1 MRARHTFPL
10 AALVALTG
18 CATTSDPSDKVA
30 QGTSSSS
37 STQSAPDGGG
47 TGAAAVSA
55 PLIAQTS
62 TPAAANPPG
71 SGSGRGGGAGDGSG
85 SGSASAPAQT
95 PEEHRAELEHRFDDS
110 LGSFDA
116 TLKKEQE
123 QLAKEHDAAVA
134 AGGGGSPDGG
144 AGSAAH
150 GGSAGTE
157 GPRSGRGRHGSR
169 PADHSGDLHSAKQDG
184 VNAGGYSGNGASAR
198 EIPDGSDDDIVARR
212 LRKAAEQETDPEL
225 KEKLWQEY
233 VQYKKN
239 AQAK

>member
-1 MRARHTFPL
+1 MRARHTFPI

-18 CATTSDPSDKVA
+18 CATTSDPSKEVA
-30 QGTSSSS
+30 HATSSSS
-37 STQSAPDGGG
+37 STQSAGGAG
-47 TGAAAVSA
+47 TGASGATA
-55 PLIAQTS
+55 PLIAQAS
-62 TPAAANPPG
+62 SPAAANPAG
-71 SGSGRGGGAGDGSG
+71 GGGAGSG
-85 SGSASAPAQT
+85 SGSAPAQT
-95 PEEHRAELEHRFDDS
+95 PDEHRAELEHRFDDS

-134 AGGGGSPDGG
+134 AGGGGSSDG
-144 AGSAAH
+144 AAATTAH

-169 PADHSGDLHSAKQDG
+169 SADHSGDLHSAKQDG

>member
-1 MRARHTFPL
+1 MRARHTFPI

-18 CATTSDPSDKVA
+18 CATTSDPSKEVA
-30 QGTSSSS
+30 QATSSSS
-37 STQSAPDGGG
+37 STHGAGGGG
-47 TGAAAVSA
+47 TGAAAASA
-55 PLIAQTS
+55 PLIAQAS
-62 TPAAANPPG
+62 SSAAPTPPG
-71 SGSGRGGGAGDGSG
+71 SGPGGGGGAGSGSG
-85 SGSASAPAQT
+85 SGSAPAQT
-95 PEEHRAELEHRFDDS
+95 PDEHRAELEHRFDDS

-134 AGGGGSPDGG
+134 AGGGGSPDG
-144 AGSAAH
+144 AAASTAH

-157 GPRSGRGRHGSR
+157 APRSGRGRHGSR
-169 PADHSGDLHSAKQDG
+169 PADHSGDLHSASQDG
-184 VNAGGYSGNGASAR
+184 VNAGGASGNGASAR

>member
-1 MRARHTFPL
+1 MRARHTFPI

-18 CATTSDPSDKVA
+18 CATTSDPSKEVA
-30 QGTSSSS
+30 HATSSSS
-37 STQSAPDGGG
+37 STQSAGGG
-47 TGAAAVSA
+47 SGAGGTAA
-55 PLIAQTS
+55 PLVAQVS
-62 TPAAANPPG
+62 SPAAANPPG
-71 SGSGRGGGAGDGSG
+71 SGPGGGGGAGSGGGGGSG
-85 SGSASAPAQT
+85 TAPAQT
-95 PEEHRAELEHRFDDS
+95 PEEQRAELEHRFDDS

-134 AGGGGSPDGG
+134 AGGGGSSDGAA
-144 AGSAAH
+144 AGTAH
-150 GGSAGTE
+150 AGSAGTE

-169 PADHSGDLHSAKQDG
+169 PADHSGDLHSTKQDG